1 MSSYLK
7 KQKKTNKQKPFARL
21 LYSFAD
27 EQCLLAHRHFQ
38 PFAKFSLPSLTFVL
52 FFFLKTFSFTL
63 LTPKAH
69 LLEEKKLRSPL
80 NKHLFPRKLNDK
92 IVEKDGGLFTVLWIS
107 GGAPR
112 NGVFWAEEEKTF
124 TAG

>member
-52 FFFLKTFSFTL
+52 FFFSQDIFFYIIDPKSTF
-63 LTPKAH
+63 
-69 LLEEKKLRSPL
+69 
-80 NKHLFPRKLNDK
+80 
-92 IVEKDGGLFTVLWIS
+92 VGGKEIQVPS
-107 GGAPR
+107 
-112 NGVFWAEEEKTF
+112 
-124 TAG
+124 